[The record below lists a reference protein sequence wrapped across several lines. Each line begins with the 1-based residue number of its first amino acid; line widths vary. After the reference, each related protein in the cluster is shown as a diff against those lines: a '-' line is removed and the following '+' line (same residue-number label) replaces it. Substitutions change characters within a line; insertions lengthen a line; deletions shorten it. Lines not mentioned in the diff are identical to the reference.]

1 MSVQRTQVSS
11 LPRVRTFLDSVG
23 VNSSHTRYVYLTAL
37 VHLHHFLQQ
46 QPQLRQLTP
55 DSIITDILSNNVN
68 VYEFLQGFMSYL
80 APLST
85 AIRTKRLFIA
95 AVKSYFGFHDIDI
108 SPTKFKHR
116 VKVPQ
121 LDREDEL
128 ALEAADI
135 RKILHNCN
143 NRRLKPYLLTLASG
157 GFRAIEAIAIRHEDL
172 DFSVSPSKVHIRKE
186 YSKTRTARDVYISDE
201 ATQHIKNW
209 INWKFRKTRPNV
221 IEFDPESLVFAADN
235 SNNPINIYHKI
246 NQEWHKVL
254 SVAGFNERKD
264 GMKRRKI
271 TFHSFRRFVK
281 TVIRD
286 QVNQDYSEWFLGYNK
301 SPYYTKKEQA
311 RSEIYA
317 TTCMKYLTFLDYG
330 ILEATGKSIE
340 SKLSEKDSEIQAMK
354 MKYEQDMKVM
364 REEINQQF
372 NQIMSMIQQNPKL
385 AQIKPEVLGVKKL

>member
-1 MSVQRTQVSS
+1 VSVQRTQVSS

-23 VNSSHTRYVYLTAL
+23 IKSSHTRYVYLTAL
-37 VHLHHFLQQ
+37 VHLYHFLQQ

-55 DSIITDILSNNVN
+55 DSIITDILSDNVN

-80 APLST
+80 APLGT

-186 YSKTRTARDVYISDE
+186 YSKTRTARNVYISDE

-209 INWKFRKTRPNV
+209 INWKFRKNRPNV

-271 TFHSFRRFVK
+271 TLHSFRRFVK
-281 TVIRD
+281 TVISD

-301 SPYYTKKEQA
+301 SPYYAKKEQA

-330 ILEATGKSIE
+330 ILEATGKNIE

-385 AQIKPEVLGVKKL
+385 AQIKPEVLGGKKL